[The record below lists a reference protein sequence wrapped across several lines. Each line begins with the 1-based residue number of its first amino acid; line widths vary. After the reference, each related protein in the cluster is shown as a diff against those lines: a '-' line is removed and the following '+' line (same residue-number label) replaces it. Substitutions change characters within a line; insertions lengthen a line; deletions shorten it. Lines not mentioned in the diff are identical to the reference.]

1 MYIRDIMTK
10 EVITVTVD
18 DNVEKC
24 ASLLIKHNLSGLPV
38 LDEDG
43 KLVGI
48 VTEGDLI
55 RRASRIKG
63 PAVLEVLGGLIYLD
77 SPRKFMDELKNAMGQ
92 KAGDVMTKKVITIGP
107 DQTIEEGATLL
118 VEKNIKRLPVLD
130 KEGKLV
136 GIVSRRDIMSY
147 LFPEQQ

>member
-1 MYIRDIMTK
+1 MTRD
-10 EVITVTVD
+10 VITVTMD

-38 LDEDG
+38 LDDSG
-43 KLVGI
+43 RLVGI

-77 SPRKFMDELKNAMGQ
+77 SPKKFMDELKNSMGQ
-92 KAGDVMTKKVITIGP
+92 KAGDVMTKKVVTIDP

-118 VEKNIKRLPVLD
+118 VEKKVKRLPVVD
-130 KEGKLV
+130 KKGELV

-147 LFPEQQ
+147 LFPEQK

>member
-1 MYIRDIMTK
+1 MYIKDIMTK
-10 EVITVTVD
+10 DVITVALD

-38 LDEDG
+38 LDESG

-77 SPRKFMDELKNAMGQ
+77 SPKKFMDELKNSMGQ
-92 KAGDVMTKKVITIGP
+92 KAGDIMTKKVVTIDP

-118 VEKNIKRLPVLD
+118 VEKKVKRLPVID
-130 KEGKLV
+130 KKGELV
-136 GIVSRRDIMSY
+136 GIVSRRDIMGY
-147 LFPEQQ
+147 LFPEQK

>member
-1 MYIRDIMTK
+1 MYIKDIMTK
-10 EVITVTVD
+10 DVITVTLN

-38 LDEDG
+38 LDESG

-63 PAVLEVLGGLIYLD
+63 PAVLEVLGGMIYLD
-77 SPRKFMDELKNAMGQ
+77 SPKKFMDELKSSMGQ
-92 KAGDVMTKKVITIGP
+92 KAKDIMTKKVITIDP
-107 DQTIEEGATLL
+107 NQTIEEGATLL
-118 VEKNIKRLPVLD
+118 VEKNVKRLPVIN
-130 KEGKLV
+130 KEGELV

-147 LFPEQQ
+147 LFPEQ

>member
-1 MYIRDIMTK
+1 MLIKDIMTR
-10 EVITVTVD
+10 EVITVSVEDTV
-18 DNVEKC
+18 ETC
-24 ASLLIKHNLSGLPV
+24 ANLLLKHNLSGLPV
-38 LDEDG
+38 LDKEG

-77 SPRKFMDELKNAMGQ
+77 SPKKFMDELKSSMGQ
-92 KAGDVMTKKVITIGP
+92 MAGEVMTKKVVTIDP
-107 DQTIEEGATLL
+107 ESTVEDGATLL
-118 VEKNIKRLPVLD
+118 VEKKVKRLPVVD
-130 KEGKLV
+130 KEGNLL

-147 LFPEQQ
+147 LFPLT

>member
-1 MYIRDIMTK
+1 MYIKDIMTK
-10 EVITVTVD
+10 DVITVTLD

-38 LDEDG
+38 LDDSD

-63 PAVLEVLGGLIYLD
+63 PAVLEVLGGMIYLD
-77 SPRKFMDELKNAMGQ
+77 SPKKFMDELKSAMGQ
-92 KAGDVMTKKVITIGP
+92 KAKDIMTKKVVSIEP

-118 VEKNIKRLPVLD
+118 VEKNVKRLPVIN
-130 KEGKLV
+130 KKGELV

>member
-1 MYIRDIMTK
+1 
-10 EVITVTVD
+10 
-18 DNVEKC
+18 
-24 ASLLIKHNLSGLPV
+24 V
-38 LDEDG
+38 LDDSG
-43 KLVGI
+43 RLVGI

-77 SPRKFMDELKNAMGQ
+77 SPKKFMDELKNSMGQ
-92 KAGDVMTKKVITIGP
+92 KAGDVMTKKVVTIDP

-118 VEKNIKRLPVLD
+118 VEKKVKRLPVVD
-130 KEGKLV
+130 KKGELV

-147 LFPEQQ
+147 LFPEQK

>member
-1 MYIRDIMTK
+1 MYIKDIMTK
-10 EVITVTVD
+10 DVITVTLD

-38 LDEDG
+38 LDESG

-63 PAVLEVLGGLIYLD
+63 PAVLEVLGGMIYLD
-77 SPRKFMDELKNAMGQ
+77 SPKKFMDELKSSMGQ
-92 KAGDVMTKKVITIGP
+92 KAKDVMTKKVVTIEP

-118 VEKNIKRLPVLD
+118 VEKNVKRLPVIS
-130 KEGKLV
+130 KEGELV

>member
-10 EVITVTVD
+10 DVITVTME

-38 LDEDG
+38 LDEAG

-55 RRASRIKG
+55 RRASRIQG

-77 SPRKFMDELKNAMGQ
+77 SPKKFMDELKNSMGQ
-92 KAGDVMTKKVITIGP
+92 RAGDIMTKKVAIVDP
-107 DQTIEEGATLL
+107 DQTIEEGATLM
-118 VEKNIKRLPVLD
+118 VEKKVKRLPVVN
-130 KEGKLV
+130 KKGELV

-147 LFPEQQ
+147 LFPEQE

>member
-1 MYIRDIMTK
+1 MYIKDIMTRD
-10 EVITVTVD
+10 VITVTME

-38 LDEDG
+38 LDEAG

-55 RRASRIKG
+55 RRASRIQG

-77 SPRKFMDELKNAMGQ
+77 SPKKFIDELKNSMGQ
-92 KAGDVMTKKVITIGP
+92 KAGDVMTKKVVTVDP

-118 VEKNIKRLPVLD
+118 VEKKVKRLPVVN
-130 KEGKLV
+130 KEGELV

-147 LFPEQQ
+147 LFPEQE

>member
-1 MYIRDIMTK
+1 MYIKDIMTRD
-10 EVITVTVD
+10 VITVTMD

-38 LDEDG
+38 LDDSG
-43 KLVGI
+43 RLVGI

-77 SPRKFMDELKNAMGQ
+77 SPKKFMDELKNSMGQ
-92 KAGDVMTKKVITIGP
+92 KAGDVMTKKVVTIDP

-118 VEKNIKRLPVLD
+118 VEKKVKRLPVVD
-130 KEGKLV
+130 KKGELV

-147 LFPEQQ
+147 LFPEQK

>member
-1 MYIRDIMTK
+1 MTK
-10 EVITVTVD
+10 DVITVTMD

-38 LDEDG
+38 LDESG

-77 SPRKFMDELKNAMGQ
+77 SPKKFMDELKNSMGQ
-92 KAGDVMTKKVITIGP
+92 KAGDVMTKKVVTIDP
-107 DQTIEEGATLL
+107 EQTIEEGATLL
-118 VEKNIKRLPVLD
+118 VEKKVKRLPVVD
-130 KEGKLV
+130 KKGELV

-147 LFPEQQ
+147 LFPEQK

>member
-1 MYIRDIMTK
+1 MNIKDIMTK
-10 EVITVTVD
+10 DVITVTME

-38 LDEDG
+38 LDEAG

-55 RRASRIKG
+55 RRASRIQG

-77 SPRKFMDELKNAMGQ
+77 SPKKFIDELKNSMGQ
-92 KAGDVMTKKVITIGP
+92 KAGDVMTKKVVTVDP

-118 VEKNIKRLPVLD
+118 VEKKVKRLPVVN
-130 KEGKLV
+130 KEGELV

-147 LFPEQQ
+147 LFPEQE

>member
-1 MYIRDIMTK
+1 MYIKDIMTRD
-10 EVITVTVD
+10 VITVTME

-38 LDEDG
+38 LDEAG

-77 SPRKFMDELKNAMGQ
+77 SPKKFIDELKNSMGQ
-92 KAGDVMTKKVITIGP
+92 KAGDVMTKKVVTVDP

-118 VEKNIKRLPVLD
+118 VEKKVKRLPVVN
-130 KEGKLV
+130 KEGELV

-147 LFPEQQ
+147 LFPEQE

>member
-1 MYIRDIMTK
+1 MYIKDIMTK
-10 EVITVTVD
+10 DVITVTMD

-38 LDEDG
+38 LDESG

-77 SPRKFMDELKNAMGQ
+77 SPKKFMDELKNSMGQ
-92 KAGDVMTKKVITIGP
+92 KAGDVMTKKVVTIDP
-107 DQTIEEGATLL
+107 EQTIEEGATLL
-118 VEKNIKRLPVLD
+118 VEKKVKRLPVVD
-130 KEGKLV
+130 KKGELV

-147 LFPEQQ
+147 LFPEQK

>member
-1 MYIRDIMTK
+1 MYIKDIMTK
-10 EVITVTVD
+10 DVITVTME

-38 LDEDG
+38 LDEAG

-55 RRASRIKG
+55 RRASRIQG

-77 SPRKFMDELKNAMGQ
+77 SPKKFIDELKNSMGQ
-92 KAGDVMTKKVITIGP
+92 KAGDVMTKKVVTVDP

-118 VEKNIKRLPVLD
+118 VEKKVKRLPVVN
-130 KEGKLV
+130 KEGELV

-147 LFPEQQ
+147 LFPEQE

>member
-1 MYIRDIMTK
+1 MYIKDIMTK
-10 EVITVTVD
+10 DVITVTMD

-38 LDEDG
+38 LDESG

-77 SPRKFMDELKNAMGQ
+77 SPKKFMDELKNSMGQ
-92 KAGDVMTKKVITIGP
+92 KAGDIMTKKVVTIDP

-118 VEKNIKRLPVLD
+118 VEKKVKRLPVID
-130 KEGKLV
+130 KKGELV
-136 GIVSRRDIMSY
+136 GIVSRRDIMGY
-147 LFPEQQ
+147 LFPEQK

>member
-1 MYIRDIMTK
+1 MNIKDIMTK
-10 EVITVTVD
+10 DVITVTME

-24 ASLLIKHNLSGLPV
+24 ASLLIKYNLSGLPV
-38 LDEDG
+38 LDEAG

-55 RRASRIKG
+55 RRASRIQG

-77 SPRKFMDELKNAMGQ
+77 SPKKFIDELKNSMGQ
-92 KAGDVMTKKVITIGP
+92 KAGDVMTKKVVTVDP

-118 VEKNIKRLPVLD
+118 VEKKVKRLPVVN
-130 KEGKLV
+130 KEGELV

-147 LFPEQQ
+147 LFPEQE